1 MISRFRFVQTD
12 RTKTR
17 NKSSCLWSQRQTNNI
32 SNCRFQ
38 NCHMMTTPSF
48 CRHLLCC
55 LSSAHAVN
63 LFACMITQQTIALNS
78 EALANV
84 YFHNISQQERSNEDL
99 RCSKFA
105 FFGIFLLVWFLIY

>member
-1 MISRFRFVQTD
+1 
-12 RTKTR
+12 
-17 NKSSCLWSQRQTNNI
+17 
-32 SNCRFQ
+32 
-38 NCHMMTTPSF
+38 MMTTPSF

-99 RCSKFA
+99 RCSKIA
-105 FFGIFLLVWFLIY
+105 YFGISLVFNLLVVQN